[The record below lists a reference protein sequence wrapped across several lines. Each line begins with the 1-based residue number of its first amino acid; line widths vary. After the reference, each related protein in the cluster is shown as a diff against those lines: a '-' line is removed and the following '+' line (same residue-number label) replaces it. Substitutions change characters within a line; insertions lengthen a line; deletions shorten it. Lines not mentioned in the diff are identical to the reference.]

1 MWTSAAKDVKIYS
14 NGSKKENCGEFKL
27 KITEILTFYD
37 KILIIFVIVLALALL
52 IIPFYYFGSTSKE
65 DELILRVQQGDEVI
79 KTVAIA
85 DSYEKAIIFEVEGP
99 IGIHI
104 IEVNQGRVRVM
115 EAPADD
121 PLKIC
126 EKTGW
131 IDREGPII
139 VCVPNS
145 LSLWLESTNSDIDGM
160 SW

>member
-1 MWTSAAKDVKIYS
+1 MKI
-14 NGSKKENCGEFKL
+14 ND
-27 KITEILTFYD
+27 ILTLYD
-37 KILIIFVIVLALALL
+37 KILIGFVIILSLILL
-52 IIPFYYFGSTSKE
+52 LIPFYYFGSPAE
-65 DELILRVQQGDEVI
+65 GEEMILKVQQGDELL
-79 KTVAIA
+79 KTVAVA
-85 DSYEKAIIFEVEGP
+85 DSFEQPIVFQIEGP
-99 IGIHI
+99 IGIHT
-104 IEVNQGRVRVM
+104 IEVNQGRVRVQ
-115 EAPADD
+115 EAPAND

>member
-1 MWTSAAKDVKIYS
+1 MKI
-14 NGSKKENCGEFKL
+14 ND
-27 KITEILTFYD
+27 ILTLYD
-37 KILIIFVIVLALALL
+37 KILIGFVIILSLFLL
-52 IIPFYYFGSTSKE
+52 LIPFYYFGSPAE
-65 DELILRVQQGDEVI
+65 GEELILKVQQGDELI
-79 KTVAIA
+79 KTVAVG
-85 DSYEKAIIFEVEGP
+85 DSYEEPIVFQVEGP
-99 IGIHI
+99 IGIHT
-104 IEVNQGRVRVM
+104 IEVNQGRVRVQ
-115 EAPADD
+115 EAPAND

>member
-1 MWTSAAKDVKIYS
+1 MKI
-14 NGSKKENCGEFKL
+14 ND
-27 KITEILTFYD
+27 ILTLYD
-37 KILIIFVIVLALALL
+37 KILIVVVIILSLFLL
-52 IIPFYYFGSTSKE
+52 LIPFYYFSSTSDNLVLK
-65 DELILRVQQGDEVI
+65 VQQGNELI
-79 KTVAIA
+79 KTVSLAEF
-85 DSYEKAIIFEVEGP
+85 DQETMTFQVEGP
-99 IGIHI
+99 IGSHI
-104 IEVNQGRVRVM
+104 IEVNQGRVRVK

-145 LSLWLESTNSDIDGM
+145 LSIWLESTDSDIDGM

>member
-1 MWTSAAKDVKIYS
+1 M
-14 NGSKKENCGEFKL
+14 
-27 KITEILTFYD
+27 KITDILTLYD
-37 KILIIFVIVLALALL
+37 KILIVFVIILSLVLLL
-52 IIPFYYFGSTSKE
+52 IPFYFFGGSAE
-65 DELILRVQQGDEVI
+65 GEELILRVQQGDELI
-79 KTVAIA
+79 KTVAVA
-85 DSYEKAIIFEVEGP
+85 DSYQEPIIFKVQGP
-99 IGIHI
+99 IGVHT
-104 IEVNQGRVRVM
+104 IEVNQGRVRVK

>member
-1 MWTSAAKDVKIYS
+1 M
-14 NGSKKENCGEFKL
+14 
-27 KITEILTFYD
+27 KITDILTFYD
-37 KILIIFVIVLALALL
+37 KILIIFVIVLSLFLL
-52 IIPFYYFGSTSKE
+52 LIPFYYFGSASE
-65 DELILRVQQGDEVI
+65 DEELLLKVQQGDQLIRTVEV
-79 KTVAIA
+79 AA
-85 DSYEKAIIFEVEGP
+85 SYEEPIIFEVEGP

-104 IEVNQGRVRVM
+104 IEVNQGRVRVQ
-115 EAPADD
+115 EAPKDD

>member
-1 MWTSAAKDVKIYS
+1 M
-14 NGSKKENCGEFKL
+14 
-27 KITEILTFYD
+27 KITDILTFYD
-37 KILIIFVIVLALALL
+37 KILIIFIIVLALVLL
-52 IIPFYYFGSTSKE
+52 IIPFYYFGSSAE
-65 DELILRVQQGDEVI
+65 EAELILKVQQGDQVI
-79 KTVAIA
+79 KTVALA
-85 DSYEKAIIFEVEGP
+85 DSYQEAIVFEVEGP

-104 IEVNQGRVRVM
+104 IEVNQGRVRVQ

>member
-1 MWTSAAKDVKIYS
+1 MKI
-14 NGSKKENCGEFKL
+14 ND
-27 KITEILTFYD
+27 ILTLYD
-37 KILIIFVIVLALALL
+37 KILIGFVIILSLILL
-52 IIPFYYFGSTSKE
+52 LIPFYYFGSPAE
-65 DELILRVQQGDEVI
+65 GEELVLKVQQGDELL
-79 KTVAIA
+79 KTVAVA
-85 DSYEKAIIFEVEGP
+85 DSFEQPIVFQIEGP
-99 IGIHI
+99 IGIHT
-104 IEVNQGRVRVM
+104 IEVNQGRVRVQ
-115 EAPADD
+115 EAPAND

>member
-1 MWTSAAKDVKIYS
+1 MKI
-14 NGSKKENCGEFKL
+14 ND
-27 KITEILTFYD
+27 ILTLYD
-37 KILIIFVIVLALALL
+37 KILIVAVIILSLFLL
-52 IIPFYYFGSTSKE
+52 LIPFYYFSSTSDNLVLK
-65 DELILRVQQGDEVI
+65 VQQGDELI
-79 KTVAIA
+79 KTVSLAEI
-85 DSYEKAIIFEVEGP
+85 DQETMTFQVEGP
-99 IGIHI
+99 VGTHI
-104 IEVNQGRVRVM
+104 IEVNQGRVRVK

-145 LSLWLESTNSDIDGM
+145 LSIWLESTDSDIDGM

>member
-1 MWTSAAKDVKIYS
+1 
-14 NGSKKENCGEFKL
+14 L
-27 KITEILTFYD
+27 KINDILTLYD
-37 KILIIFVIVLALALL
+37 KILIGFVIILSLILL
-52 IIPFYYFGSTSKE
+52 LIPFYYFGSPAE
-65 DELILRVQQGDEVI
+65 GEELVLKVQQGDELL
-79 KTVAIA
+79 KTVAVA
-85 DSYEKAIIFEVEGP
+85 DSFEQPIVFQIEGP
-99 IGIHI
+99 IGIHT
-104 IEVNQGRVRVM
+104 IEVNQGRVRVQ
-115 EAPADD
+115 EAPAND

>member
-1 MWTSAAKDVKIYS
+1 MKI
-14 NGSKKENCGEFKL
+14 ND
-27 KITEILTFYD
+27 ILTLYD
-37 KILIIFVIVLALALL
+37 KILIVAVIILSLFLL
-52 IIPFYYFGSTSKE
+52 LIPFYYFSSTSDNLVLK
-65 DELILRVQQGDEVI
+65 VQQGNELI
-79 KTVAIA
+79 KTVSLAEF
-85 DSYEKAIIFEVEGP
+85 DQETMTFQVEGP
-99 IGIHI
+99 IGTHI
-104 IEVNQGRVRVM
+104 IEVNQGRVRVK

-145 LSLWLESTNSDIDGM
+145 LSIWLESTDSDIDGM

>member
-1 MWTSAAKDVKIYS
+1 
-14 NGSKKENCGEFKL
+14 L
-27 KITEILTFYD
+27 KITDILTFYD
-37 KILIIFVIVLALALL
+37 KILIVFVIILALALL
-52 IIPFYYFGSTSKE
+52 VIPFYYFASDSE
-65 DELILRVQQGDEVI
+65 DELLLKVQQNNELI
-79 KTVAIA
+79 KTVAVA
-85 DSYEKAIIFEVEGP
+85 DSYEETIIFEVEGP

-104 IEVNQGRVRVM
+104 IEVNQGRVRVL

>member
-1 MWTSAAKDVKIYS
+1 MKI
-14 NGSKKENCGEFKL
+14 ND
-27 KITEILTFYD
+27 ILTLYD
-37 KILIIFVIVLALALL
+37 KILIIAVIILSLFLL
-52 IIPFYYFGSTSKE
+52 LIPFYYFSSTSDNLVLK
-65 DELILRVQQGDEVI
+65 VQQGNELI
-79 KTVAIA
+79 KTLSLA
-85 DSYEKAIIFEVEGP
+85 DTDQETVTFEVEGP
-99 IGIHI
+99 IGTHI
-104 IEVNQGRVRVM
+104 IEVNQGRVRVK

-145 LSLWLESTNSDIDGM
+145 LSIWLESTDSDIDGM

>member
-1 MWTSAAKDVKIYS
+1 MKIRD
-14 NGSKKENCGEFKL
+14 
-27 KITEILTFYD
+27 ILTFYD
-37 KILIIFVIVLALALL
+37 KVLIVFVILISLILL
-52 IIPFYYFGSTSKE
+52 LIPFYYFGAPAE
-65 DELILRVQQGDEVI
+65 DEELILRVQQGNELI
-79 KTVAIA
+79 RTVAVA
-85 DSYEKAIIFEVEGP
+85 DSYQEPIIFEVEGP
-99 IGIHI
+99 IGVHV
-104 IEVNQGRVRVM
+104 IEVNQGRVRVQ

>member
-1 MWTSAAKDVKIYS
+1 
-14 NGSKKENCGEFKL
+14 L
-27 KITEILTFYD
+27 KITDILTFYD
-37 KILIIFVIVLALALL
+37 KILIIFVIVLAFVLL
-52 IIPFYYFGSTSKE
+52 IIPFYYFASTSE
-65 DELILRVQQGDEVI
+65 EAELILKVQQGDQVI
-79 KTVAIA
+79 KTVDLA
-85 DSYEKAIIFEVEGP
+85 DSYREAVVFEVEGP
-99 IGIHI
+99 IGTHI
-104 IEVNQGRVRVM
+104 IEVNQGRVRVR
-115 EAPADD
+115 EAPAAD

>member
-1 MWTSAAKDVKIYS
+1 M
-14 NGSKKENCGEFKL
+14 
-27 KITEILTFYD
+27 KITDILTFYD
-37 KILIIFVIVLALALL
+37 KILIVFVIILALALL
-52 IIPFYYFGSTSKE
+52 VIPFYYFASDSE
-65 DELILRVQQGDEVI
+65 DELLLKVQQNNELI
-79 KTVAIA
+79 KTVAVA
-85 DSYEKAIIFEVEGP
+85 DSYEETIIFEVEGP

-104 IEVNQGRVRVM
+104 IEVNQGRVRVL

>member
-1 MWTSAAKDVKIYS
+1 VKI
-14 NGSKKENCGEFKL
+14 
-27 KITEILTFYD
+27 TDILTFYD
-37 KILIIFVIVLALALL
+37 KILIIFVIVLSLFLL
-52 IIPFYYFGSTSKE
+52 LIPFYYFGSTSEGEK
-65 DELILRVQQGDEVI
+65 LLLKVQQGDQLIRTVEV
-79 KTVAIA
+79 A
-85 DSYEKAIIFEVEGP
+85 DSYEEPIVFEVEGP

-104 IEVNQGRVRVM
+104 IEVNQGRVRVQ
-115 EAPADD
+115 EAPKDD

-126 EKTGW
+126 QKTGW

>member
-1 MWTSAAKDVKIYS
+1 
-14 NGSKKENCGEFKL
+14 L
-27 KITEILTFYD
+27 KITDILTFYD
-37 KILIIFVIVLALALL
+37 KILIVFVIILSFILL
-52 IIPFYYFGSTSKE
+52 LIPFYYFGSPAE
-65 DELILRVQQGDEVI
+65 GEELVLKVQQGDELI
-79 KTVAIA
+79 KTVAVS
-85 DSYEKAIIFEVEGP
+85 DSYQEPIIFEVEGP
-99 IGIHI
+99 IGIHR
-104 IEVNQGRVRVM
+104 IEVNQGRVRVY

-145 LSLWLESTNSDIDGM
+145 LSLWLESSDSDIDGM

>member
-1 MWTSAAKDVKIYS
+1 M
-14 NGSKKENCGEFKL
+14 
-27 KITEILTFYD
+27 KITDILTFYD
-37 KILIIFVIVLALALL
+37 KILIIFVVLLALALL
-52 IIPFYYFGSTSKE
+52 VIPFYYFASES
-65 DELILRVQQGDEVI
+65 DAELLLKVQLDNELI
-79 KTVAIA
+79 KTVPVA
-85 DSYEKAIIFEVEGP
+85 DSYEKPIVFEVEGL
-99 IGIHI
+99 IGTHI
-104 IEVNQGRVRVM
+104 IEVNQGRVRVL

-145 LSLWLESTNSDIDGM
+145 LSLWLESTDSDIDGM

>member
-1 MWTSAAKDVKIYS
+1 MKIRD
-14 NGSKKENCGEFKL
+14 
-27 KITEILTFYD
+27 ILTFYD
-37 KILIIFVIVLALALL
+37 KILIVFVILISLILL
-52 IIPFYYFGSTSKE
+52 LIPFYYFGAAAE
-65 DELILRVQQGDEVI
+65 DEELILRVQQGDELI
-79 KTVAIA
+79 KTVTVA
-85 DSYEKAIIFEVEGP
+85 DSYQEPIIFEVEGP

-104 IEVNQGRVRVM
+104 IEVNQGRVRVR
-115 EAPADD
+115 EAPAAD

>member
-1 MWTSAAKDVKIYS
+1 M
-14 NGSKKENCGEFKL
+14 
-27 KITEILTFYD
+27 
-37 KILIIFVIVLALALL
+37 
-52 IIPFYYFGSTSKE
+52 
-65 DELILRVQQGDEVI
+65 
-79 KTVAIA
+79 TVA
-85 DSYEKAIIFEVEGP
+85 DSYQEPIIFEVEGP

-104 IEVNQGRVRVM
+104 IEVNQGRVRVR
-115 EAPADD
+115 EAPAAD

>member
-1 MWTSAAKDVKIYS
+1 M
-14 NGSKKENCGEFKL
+14 
-27 KITEILTFYD
+27 KITDILTFYD
-37 KILIIFVIVLALALL
+37 KILIAFVVVLALLL
-52 IIPFYYFGSTSKE
+52 LVIPFYYFGSTSEEE
-65 DELILRVQQGDEVI
+65 DLILRVQQGNQLV
-79 KTVAIA
+79 KTVTVA

-99 IGIHI
+99 IGNHI
-104 IEVNQGRVRVM
+104 IEVNQGRVRVK
-115 EAPADD
+115 EAPAAD